1 MAAAVA
7 APGRRGRRA
16 ARLAVVATVAVVVGA
31 CGGRP
36 GTSTVMPRPSTVP
49 LAATTTSATTTSAAT
64 TTAAAATGSE
74 SLTSKERAWIRA
86 LTRLEEELFDVLV
99 DAPSD
104 LTTATMRSYA
114 DRLRGCRRGLARIG
128 SPSERLQPA
137 YRLARKACAQFDKG
151 ARCFA
156 DAASIG
162 APLAGS
168 AEEGRF
174 DQAITCGFEAP
185 DSGLAL
191 LIEAEAEAEAV
202 GSDDLLP

>member
-1 MAAAVA
+1 MVAAVA
-7 APGRRGRRA
+7 APGKRGRRA
-16 ARLAVVATVAVVVGA
+16 ACLAVVATVALVVGA

-49 LAATTTSATTTSAAT
+49 LAATSTLAPTTTSATAT
-64 TTAAAATGSE
+64 TASK
-74 SLTSKERAWIRA
+74 SLTREERAWIRA
-86 LTRLEEELFDVLV
+86 LKRLDEELFDVV
-99 DAPSD
+99 ADAPSD
-104 LTTATMRSYA
+104 LTTATMLSYA
-114 DRLRGCRRGLARIG
+114 DRLHRCRRGLARIG

-168 AEEGRF
+168 AQERRF

-185 DSGLAL
+185 SNGEVL
-191 LIEAEAEAEAV
+191 LIEAEVEAEAV

>member
-1 MAAAVA
+1 MVAAVA
-7 APGRRGRRA
+7 APGNRGHQA
-16 ARLAVVATVAVVVGA
+16 ARLAVVATVALVVGA
-31 CGGRP
+31 CSGRP

-49 LAATTTSATTTSAAT
+49 LAATSTLAPTTTS
-64 TTAAAATGSE
+64 AAAATGSE
-74 SLTSKERAWIRA
+74 SLTGEERAWIRA
-86 LTRLEEELFDVLV
+86 LTRLEEESFDIVA

-114 DRLRGCRRGLARIG
+114 DRLHGCRRGLARIG

-137 YRLARKACAQFDKG
+137 YRLAREACAQFDKG
-151 ARCFA
+151 ARCFT
-156 DAASIG
+156 DAARIG

-191 LIEAEAEAEAV
+191 LIEAEAEAEAA

>member
-7 APGRRGRRA
+7 APGKRGRRA
-16 ARLAVVATVAVVVGA
+16 ARLAVVATVALVVGA

-49 LAATTTSATTTSAAT
+49 LAATSTLAPTTTS
-64 TTAAAATGSE
+64 AAAATGSE
-74 SLTSKERAWIRA
+74 SLTGEEHAWIQA
-86 LTRLEEELFDVLV
+86 LTRLEEELLDIVA
-99 DAPSD
+99 DAPWD

-114 DRLRGCRRGLARIG
+114 DRLHGCRRGLARIG
-128 SPSERLQPA
+128 SPSGRLQPA
-137 YRLARKACAQFDKG
+137 YQLARKACAQFDKA

-168 AEEGRF
+168 AEEARF

-185 DSGLAL
+185 SSGSAL
-191 LIEAEAEAEAV
+191 LIEAEAEAAAV

>member
-1 MAAAVA
+1 
-7 APGRRGRRA
+7 
-16 ARLAVVATVAVVVGA
+16 
-31 CGGRP
+31 
-36 GTSTVMPRPSTVP
+36 MPRPSTVP
-49 LAATTTSATTTSAAT
+49 LAATSTLAPTTTSAKTTTSAA
-64 TTAAAATGSE
+64 AATASA
-74 SLTSKERAWIRA
+74 SLTGKERAWIRA
-86 LTRLEEELFDVLV
+86 LTKLEEELLDIVA
-99 DAPSD
+99 DAPSN

-114 DRLRGCRRGLARIG
+114 DRLHRCRRGLARIG

-162 APLAGS
+162 APLVGS
-168 AEEGRF
+168 PEEARF

-185 DSGLAL
+185 SSGSAL

-202 GSDDLLP
+202 GSDNLLP

>member
-7 APGRRGRRA
+7 APGRRARRA
-16 ARLAVVATVAVVVGA
+16 ARVAVAATVTLVVGA

-49 LAATTTSATTTSAAT
+49 LAATSTLAPT
-64 TTAAAATGSE
+64 TTAATATASA
-74 SLTSKERAWIRA
+74 SLTGEERAWIRA
-86 LTRLEEELFDVLV
+86 LTRLEEELFDVLL
-99 DAPSD
+99 DAPSH

-114 DRLRGCRRGLARIG
+114 DQLRGCRRGLARIG
-128 SPSERLQPA
+128 SPSERMQPA

-156 DAASIG
+156 DAASSG

-168 AEEGRF
+168 AQERRF
-174 DQAITCGFEAP
+174 DQALTCGFEAT
-185 DSGLAL
+185 DSGLDL
-191 LIEAEAEAEAV
+191 LIEAEAAAESV
-202 GSDDLLP
+202 GSDDLPP

>member
-1 MAAAVA
+1 MY
-7 APGRRGRRA
+7 
-16 ARLAVVATVAVVVGA
+16 
-31 CGGRP
+31 
-36 GTSTVMPRPSTVP
+36 
-49 LAATTTSATTTSAAT
+49 
-64 TTAAAATGSE
+64 
-74 SLTSKERAWIRA
+74 
-86 LTRLEEELFDVLV
+86 DVLV

-114 DRLRGCRRGLARIG
+114 DRLQGCRRGLARIG

-174 DQAITCGFEAP
+174 DQAITCGYEAP

-202 GSDDLLP
+202 GSGDLLP

>member
-1 MAAAVA
+1 MVVAVA
-7 APGRRGRRA
+7 APGNRGLRA
-16 ARLAVVATVAVVVGA
+16 GRLAVMASLAVVVGA

-49 LAATTTSATTTSAAT
+49 LAATSTLAPTTTSAAT
-64 TTAAAATGSE
+64 ATGSE
-74 SLTSKERAWIRA
+74 SLTGEEGAWIQA
-86 LTRLEEELFDVLV
+86 LTRLEEELFDVLA

-114 DRLRGCRRGLARIG
+114 DRLHGCRRGLARIG

-168 AEEGRF
+168 AEERRF
-174 DQAITCGFEAP
+174 DQAITCGFQAP
-185 DSGLAL
+185 SNGGAL

-202 GSDDLLP
+202 GSDNLLP